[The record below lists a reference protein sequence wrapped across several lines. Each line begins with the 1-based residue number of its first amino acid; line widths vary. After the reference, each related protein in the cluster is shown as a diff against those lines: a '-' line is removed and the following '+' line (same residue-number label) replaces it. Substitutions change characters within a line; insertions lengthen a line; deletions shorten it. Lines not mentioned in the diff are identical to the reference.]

1 MTDNLKNKVE
11 MTVNV
16 IIAVAVV
23 IVVGITLKNYFFQ
36 GKGSTVKQQAQII
49 AGSRISVP
57 NVSWEENK
65 KTLVFFLKK
74 DCAFCTSSAP
84 FYRQL
89 IGEAVKRGVK
99 LLAIVPHSVEEGQG
113 YLKTLNLPI
122 DNVQTGELSAYKV
135 PGTPTLLLV
144 DNTGKVKSVWIGG
157 VSPDREQEIKDNL
170 IPLFEEE
177 TSLNDPAATSPG
189 QPGNSQG
196 GKATEEMID
205 PAALKKII
213 DDKENVT
220 ILDVDQR
227 EAYKT
232 EHIPNARNIPADEIS
247 SRANR
252 EIPKDYRV
260 IVYCRCLGEG
270 ASMGTKSELLKQG
283 FTQVS
288 VLKGGLA
295 SWKETGMPTVS
306 PK

>member
-1 MTDNLKNKVE
+1 MTNNLKNKVE

-23 IVVGITLKNYFFQ
+23 IVAGISLKNYFFQ
-36 GKGSTVKQQAQII
+36 GKGSAVKQQSQII

-57 NVSWEENK
+57 NVNWEENK

-74 DCAFCTSSAP
+74 DCAFCASSAP

-89 IGEAVKRGVK
+89 IGEAVKRDVK
-99 LLAIVPHSVEEGQG
+99 LLAIVPHSVEEGQA
-113 YLKTLNLPI
+113 YLKKLSLSI
-122 DNVQTGELSAYKV
+122 ENVQTGELSAYKV

-177 TSLNDPAATSPG
+177 NSLNGGTTPPG
-189 QPGNSQG
+189 QPGSAQDE
-196 GKATEEMID
+196 KATEYID
-205 PAALKKII
+205 ATALKKIVEG
-213 DDKENVT
+213 KENVT

-227 EAYKT
+227 EDYKK

-260 IVYCRCLGEG
+260 VVYCRCQGEG
-270 ASMGTKSELLKQG
+270 ASLGTKSELLKQG

-295 SWKETGMPTVS
+295 SWKETGMPTAS